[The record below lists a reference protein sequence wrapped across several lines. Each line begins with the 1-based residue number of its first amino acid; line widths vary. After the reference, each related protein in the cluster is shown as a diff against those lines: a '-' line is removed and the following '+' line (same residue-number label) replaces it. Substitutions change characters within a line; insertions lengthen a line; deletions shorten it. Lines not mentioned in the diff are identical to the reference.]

1 MNYDD
6 CILWKGTDKEIQ
18 KFVIVN
24 TLETVSLS
32 ISKNWDGEDA
42 VTDSEALRPE
52 QIDFKVEYTVSG
64 SDDWKSLPAGIYET
78 ETAGEAVT
86 VSEGGLVSV
95 HAPEWKMTLQGL
107 AKTDGTG
114 AAYQYRVSEAV
125 LHYADTE
132 AATVSDGEFSVQ
144 EDGSIFWSADTG
156 RYEAELTIRQDADG
170 NISVHA
176 LNTLIDRY
184 KFVTVEATKEWRIMR
199 ISLPFGLH
207 RMRQKL
213 HSGTVRMMEQT
224 GRRSEKEAWKLVDI
238 MADNKAVY
246 TTSKARQTAA
256 PGCPG
261 PLGES
266 SWKGDGQWTQP
277 SGTVSGKRSRL
288 SGL

>member
-1 MNYDD
+1 MQYRVTEPDHSAAYTDQLYRAAADGSSDVPVNYDD

-24 TLETVSLS
+24 TMETVSLS

-114 AAYQYRVSEAV
+114 AAYQYGELRKQFFIMQIQKPLLYLTVNFPYRKMAVSSG
-125 LHYADTE
+125 LQI
-132 AATVSDGEFSVQ
+132 Q
-144 EDGSIFWSADTG
+144 EDMKQNLPSG
-156 RYEAELTIRQDADG
+156 RMQTE
-170 NISVHA
+170 
-176 LNTLIDRY
+176 
-184 KFVTVEATKEWRIMR
+184 
-199 ISLPFGLH
+199 ISLYML
-207 RMRQKL
+207 
-213 HSGTVRMMEQT
+213 
-224 GRRSEKEAWKLVDI
+224 
-238 MADNKAVY
+238 
-246 TTSKARQTAA
+246 
-256 PGCPG
+256 
-261 PLGES
+261 
-266 SWKGDGQWTQP
+266 
-277 SGTVSGKRSRL
+277 
-288 SGL
+288 